1 MPTIEQPSKPPEITV
16 KAWSS
21 SNRKFILE
29 FLAPNGG
36 SYLFYQV
43 MKNDPDEI
51 QSKQEKVNAQKVDK
65 ILDLQKRQF
74 LAQADNLRI
83 DPTTQ
88 SPVKVTKKQS
98 ANKSTDDADDTEGM
112 MPLDEALA
120 ELNATLEPISFV
132 KIPPGV
138 YGEKDLQLALYKL
151 LCTMGSANYSTVTC
165 GILPTTP
172 TCGTDLLRVLNNII
186 TPASTD
192 TNKKAK
198 KQYIDHKDS
207 FTDTT
212 NFVPW
217 WTTLL
222 LLQMTKANL
231 GIAESTPRHAMDDAC
246 EIIEEK
252 TGVQSRWSM
261 EIMAWRMKS
270 AAEEAAKTGCQTDE
284 EKVTSFEHH
293 MRLHQLRRDTS
304 AKPPERGAL
313 ATDFCDYCFKKV
325 GKRFNN
331 HTEAQ
336 CHRKKRDEAEVEAAR
351 HQPARSASSAEKATS

>member
-1 MPTIEQPSKPPEITV
+1 
-16 KAWSS
+16 
-21 SNRKFILE
+21 
-29 FLAPNGG
+29 
-36 SYLFYQV
+36 
-43 MKNDPDEI
+43 MKNDPNAT
-51 QSKQEKVNAQKVDK
+51 QSKQEKANAQKVDK

-74 LAQADNLRI
+74 LAQADNLCI

-88 SPVKVTKKQS
+88 TPVKVTKK
-98 ANKSTDDADDTEGM
+98 STDDTEGM
-112 MPLDEALA
+112 SSALA

-222 LLQMTKANL
+222 LLPQ
-231 GIAESTPRHAMDDAC
+231 R
-246 EIIEEK
+246 
-252 TGVQSRWSM
+252 
-261 EIMAWRMKS
+261 
-270 AAEEAAKTGCQTDE
+270 
-284 EKVTSFEHH
+284 
-293 MRLHQLRRDTS
+293 
-304 AKPPERGAL
+304 PP
-313 ATDFCDYCFKKV
+313 
-325 GKRFNN
+325 
-331 HTEAQ
+331 
-336 CHRKKRDEAEVEAAR
+336 
-351 HQPARSASSAEKATS
+351 